1 MICHKNTKSFRG
13 TNPFTGFLKLKYLRR
28 KGCMRIIQKRILKL
42 KNSWL
47 IFAFAIVILILWN
60 TTVLF
65 RNLSEEERNKMELW
79 VMAQKAYIQNQNLSN
94 LTFEILK
101 RADQNPMIQVDAQEQ
116 ILEIRNIEWDQKS
129 GDSTVL
135 YRLLEKIKLE
145 NKPLLIQYRDS
156 SGQLLIDQKLYYGNS
171 ATLKKLQYYPMALLL
186 IIFLFGAVLF
196 FGYKTARIAEQNR
209 LWAAMA
215 KETAHQI
222 GTPLTS
228 MMGWITLLKEKG
240 PLTSPLVEIEKD
252 IDRLKLI
259 TARFS
264 KVGSTPDLSQKD
276 VVAVLTATVNY
287 LKKRSSKQVKFLL
300 DLPNEKILLPLNAEL
315 LSWTFENLIKNAIDA
330 MKGKGTLH
338 ISLKEMPQTV
348 EIQFQDSGGGMQ
360 KDIAAQIFKP
370 GYTTKKRG
378 WGLGLS
384 LAKRIVEEFHSG
396 KISLLKTEIGKGS
409 VFQVLLN
416 KT

>member
-196 FGYKTARIAEQNR
+196 FGYKTARIAEQNH

-228 MMGWITLLKEKG
+228 MMGWITLLKEKC

>member
-145 NKPLLIQYRDS
+145 NKPLLIQYLDS

>member
-1 MICHKNTKSFRG
+1 
-13 TNPFTGFLKLKYLRR
+13 
-28 KGCMRIIQKRILKL
+28 MRIIQKRILKL

-228 MMGWITLLKEKG
+228 MMGWITLLKEKE
-240 PLTSPLVEIEKD
+240 PLSSPLVEIEKD

-276 VVAVLTATVNY
+276 VVGVLTSTVNY

-330 MKGKGTLH
+330 MKGKGPLH

-348 EIQFQDSGGGMQ
+348 EILFQDSGGGMR

>member
-1 MICHKNTKSFRG
+1 MGHMKTTQKS
-13 TNPFTGFLKLKYLRR
+13 
-28 KGCMRIIQKRILKL
+28 ILKL

-47 IFAFAIVILILWN
+47 IFAFAIVVLILWN
-60 TTVLF
+60 TNVLF

-79 VMAQKAYIQNQNLSN
+79 VMAQKAYIQNQNLNN
-94 LTFEILK
+94 LTFEILQ
-101 RADQNPMIQVDAQEQ
+101 RTDQNPMMQVNANEK
-116 ILEIRNIEWDQKS
+116 ILEIRNIEWDS
-129 GDSTVL
+129 ENTDSTAL
-135 YRLLEKIKLE
+135 YRLLEQIKEE
-145 NKPLLIQYRDS
+145 NQPLLIQYKDS

-171 ATLKKLQYYPMALLL
+171 PTLKKLQYYPLALLL

-196 FGYKTARIAEQNR
+196 FGYKSARIAEQNR

-228 MMGWITLLKEKG
+228 IMGWITLLKEKG
-240 PLTSPLVEIEKD
+240 PLSNPLLEIEKD

-259 TARFS
+259 SARFS
-264 KVGSTPDLSQKD
+264 KVGSAPDLSEADIVQ
-276 VVAVLTATVNY
+276 VLKTTVNY
-287 LKKRSSKQVKFLL
+287 LKKRSSKQIEFQVH
-300 DLPNEKILLPLNAEL
+300 LPDKAILLPLNAEL

-330 MKGKGTLH
+330 MKGKGQLQ
-338 ISLKEMPQTV
+338 ISLEEDSKAVAIELQDTGTGIRKEIVT
-348 EIQFQDSGGGMQ
+348 
-360 KDIAAQIFKP
+360 QIFKP

-396 KISLLKTEIGKGS
+396 KITLLKTELGKGS
-409 VFQVLLN
+409 VFQIRLF
-416 KT
+416 KA

>member
-1 MICHKNTKSFRG
+1 
-13 TNPFTGFLKLKYLRR
+13 
-28 KGCMRIIQKRILKL
+28 MRIIQKRILKL

-129 GDSTVL
+129 GDSTAL

-276 VVAVLTATVNY
+276 VVAILTTTVNY
-287 LKKRSSKQVKFLL
+287 LKKRSSKQIKFLL

-348 EIQFQDSGGGMQ
+348 EIQFQDSGGGMR

-384 LAKRIVEEFHSG
+384 LTKRIVEEFHSG